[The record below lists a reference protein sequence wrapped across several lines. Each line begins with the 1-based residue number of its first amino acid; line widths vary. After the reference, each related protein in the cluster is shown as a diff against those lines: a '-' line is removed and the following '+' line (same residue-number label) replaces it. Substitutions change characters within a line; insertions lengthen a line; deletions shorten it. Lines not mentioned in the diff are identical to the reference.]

1 MRSIIQVAAVSPLT
15 LIQKFSLQQQ
25 CDIKDTSYENKEKF
39 QLGDYLLIQYQIFQI
54 TIMRVAWKTES
65 GATNEILQM
74 KGLIRSI
81 SWLKL
86 VGCPSPFLMVDKS
99 GFCNH

>member
-1 MRSIIQVAAVSPLT
+1 MR
-15 LIQKFSLQQQ
+15 
-25 CDIKDTSYENKEKF
+25 IKRNF
-39 QLGDYLLIQYQIFQI
+39 RQGDYLLIQYQIFQI
-54 TIMRVAWKTES
+54 IIMRVAWKTES

-81 SWLKL
+81 RWLKL